1 MRCRAC
7 DCLLTDFEATRKEP
21 DGYLDLCD
29 GCLDPVS
36 VPEYV
41 DHPDKLDIW
50 DAVDEDNV

>member
-36 VPEYV
+36 PTEYL
-41 DHPDKLDIW
+41 DKLDPPW
-50 DAVDEDNV
+50 DTFDEDNV